1 MFLKSSTTATTV
13 ISFLCYCCFL
23 LFSILFFSYKVLLKA
38 CLQTP
43 INTFIINTLQCIF
56 GYIFIITFSIVFFMH
71 FTLFSAL
78 FSVLFSLLSAS
89 SFASLSAA
97 VRTVE
102 VITFQLSAQSFSCCF
117 FLLCYRRRH
126 VAPKAYSDNPSP
138 HPDTGIG
145 NIRPPL

>member
-1 MFLKSSTTATTV
+1 MLLPMPMFLCMMLTSS
-13 ISFLCYCCFL
+13 FFF
-23 LFSILFFSYKVLLKA
+23 FSSLFFSSLIKFCLKLA
-38 CLQTP
+38 CKSPLTHSLSMHCSVFSV
-43 INTFIINTLQCIF
+43 TFSSSL
-56 GYIFIITFSIVFFMH
+56 FSIVFFMH

-78 FSVLFSLLSAS
+78 FSVLFSLLPAS

-102 VITFQLSAQSFSCCF
+102 VITFSAVCTVFSCCF
-117 FLLCYRRRH
+117 FRLCYRRRH